1 MPSCTHYPFVCT
13 AINTG
18 ENSVSREDRIQH
30 PSAFRAARSQWLI
43 STWSELNQGQCALFD
58 FIELTIVLQ
67 PGTVWQCDPTVLLFF
82 CVTSSDFS
90 IDYKEKT
97 NPRWGCWKTDWAGG
111 QHEEVLC
118 VWRVGGLLIYRPVV
132 LCAAVARRA
141 KKTRTAQLLLKLMSI
156 FDCPVNTRIVWK
168 YICTNKFHSKWNA
181 SKIEMNSQDI
191 LVQIIQHI
199 KSKNCKNYYR

>member
-1 MPSCTHYPFVCT
+1 MLSCTHYPFVCT

-18 ENSVSREDRIQH
+18 EKSVSREDGIQH
-30 PSAFRAARSQWLI
+30 PSAFRVARSQWLI

-67 PGTVWQCDPTVLLFF
+67 PGTVWQWAPTVLLFF
-82 CVTSSDFS
+82 CVTSPDFS

-118 VWRVGGLLIYRPVV
+118 EWRVGGLLIYRPMV
-132 LCAAVARRA
+132 LCATVARRA
-141 KKTRTAQLLLKLMSI
+141 KKKIHLSCCWSSFLYLTVQYN
-156 FDCPVNTRIVWK
+156 NTRIVWK
-168 YICTNKFHSKWNA
+168 YILTNKFHSKWNI
-181 SKIEMNSQDI
+181 SIEMNTQGI
-191 LVQIIQHI
+191 LVHW
-199 KSKNCKNYYR
+199 